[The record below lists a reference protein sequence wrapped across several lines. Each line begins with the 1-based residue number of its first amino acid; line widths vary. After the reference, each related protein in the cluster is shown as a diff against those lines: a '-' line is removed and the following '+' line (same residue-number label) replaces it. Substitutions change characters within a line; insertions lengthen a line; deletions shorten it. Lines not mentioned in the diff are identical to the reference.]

1 MDMESTEEVDE
12 DGSHLAATSAEG
24 KNKSWGRE
32 RQERAT
38 EGTSARENGKVR
50 VEGTAARESG
60 RVGSGG
66 VGSGGEVG
74 SGQGESSGS
83 ADSKVRGEG
92 RGMFSSSDGRGG
104 GERLQSPFRV
114 ISSIH
119 YFLWRYHAVYGR
131 SKVSTAICHRQSPSL
146 DI

>member
-1 MDMESTEEVDE
+1 MDVESTEEVDE

-32 RQERAT
+32 RQERAV
-38 EGTSARENGKVR
+38 EGTSARENDKVR

-66 VGSGGEVG
+66 KVG

-83 ADSKVRGEG
+83 ADSKIRGEG
-92 RGMFSSSDGRGG
+92 
-104 GERLQSPFRV
+104 
-114 ISSIH
+114 
-119 YFLWRYHAVYGR
+119 
-131 SKVSTAICHRQSPSL
+131 
-146 DI
+146 